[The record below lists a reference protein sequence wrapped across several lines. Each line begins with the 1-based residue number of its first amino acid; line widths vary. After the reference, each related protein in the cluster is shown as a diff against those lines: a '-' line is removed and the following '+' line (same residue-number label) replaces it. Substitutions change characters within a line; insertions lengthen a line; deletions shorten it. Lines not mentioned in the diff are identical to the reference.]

1 MIEYSNDGR
10 LVESISELPTFDNL
24 STIELLFADFE
35 TTSNDDKL
43 DSLNPW
49 HHCWTAGISIAVNNV
64 PGAWYVPVQHRF
76 GINLP
81 KNIVADW
88 WFSIISRTK
97 RWANANV
104 KYDAH
109 VSALDLGIVPDCE
122 LYDITTHAKILD
134 SDRMFKGGYGID
146 VLSRDW
152 IGEDI
157 SRYERE
163 LKIALGKSQDYG
175 NTRTTKMAPYATQD
189 AITARRVY
197 HYIEQRRPTDCNLVA
212 QMELELTPILYN
224 MEREGLCVD
233 ETELQLEELEVMA
246 RMLEI
251 EVALLKRL
259 GRSVNP
265 SSRNDT
271 LDVLINQFG
280 LPAVEWTDEDDEGEP
295 AGNISFNKKAFDK
308 YLVHPLV
315 DTLKIGDIIAYFKE
329 YRQLATFKSLFVVKY
344 QELFTTDENGISR
357 LHAIY
362 NQLIRTGRMSSK
374 DPNAQQLNTRAK
386 KLIHPAPGC
395 AFLTYD
401 QSQIEFRVIVHY
413 INDPK
418 CIRAYNNNPDTDFHE
433 WVAGLAKIKRK
444 PAKTLNFQNGYGG
457 GKKKC
462 VKSLEANMEI
472 VGGVVG
478 AVDQMIAEGKITE
491 AQRAETQTNL
501 CRRLAEKVYD
511 DYHFTLPTLKP
522 TSRRAAMVCR
532 ERGYVFTLHG
542 RRRHLPATHAHNAF
556 NSACQ
561 GEAADIQK
569 ERTIAAAAAIRGTPI
584 TMVAN
589 VHDATLFHGPI
600 GVMRDRRVRDA
611 LAWILENNSI
621 PLRVPLRVSCGYS
634 KYNWAIADEGA
645 RLHVYDKNSVN
656 QDDPLWFLR
665 ERDRYGIPA
674 KLLEGE
680 STFGKVL
687 QNVER

>member
-1 MIEYSNDGR
+1 MIEFNNGGR
-10 LVESISELPTFDNL
+10 LVESINELPHFSKVEYL
-24 STIELLFADFE
+24 YADFE
-35 TTSNDDKL
+35 TGSGDNKIAA
-43 DSLNPW
+43 LNPW
-49 HHCWTAGISIAVNNV
+49 KECYTAGIAVTV
-64 PGAWYVPVQHRF
+64 DDDFRAYYIPISHRF

-81 KNIVADW
+81 KEIVADW
-88 WFSIISRTK
+88 WLDLLSRCK
-97 RWANANV
+97 RWVNHNC
-104 KYDAH
+104 KFDAH
-109 VSALDLGIVPDCE
+109 ISAIDLGIVPNCE
-122 LYDITTHAKILD
+122 LYDTIVQAKLLD
-134 SDRMFKGGYGID
+134 SDLQYRGGYSLD
-146 VLSRDW
+146 NLSKLW
-152 IGEDI
+152 LGQDI
-157 SRYERE
+157 TQFERK
-163 LKIALGKSQDYG
+163 LKIALGKSLDYSSV
-175 NTRTTKMAPYATQD
+175 RTTVMAEYACQD
-189 AITARRVY
+189 VITNRRLY
-197 HYIEQRRPTDCNLVA
+197 HYIEQRRPKDCNLVA

-224 MEREGLCVD
+224 MEREGLCVN

-265 SSRNDT
+265 SSRDDT

-315 DTLKIGDIIAYFKE
+315 DTLKIGDVIAYFKE

-344 QELFTTDENGISR
+344 QDLFTTDEYGISR

-413 INDPK
+413 INDPN
-418 CIRAYNNNPDTDFHE
+418 CIRAYNENPDTDFHE

-478 AVDQMIAEGKITE
+478 HVDQMIAEGKITE
-491 AQRAETQTNL
+491 AQRTETQANL

-522 TSRRAAMVCR
+522 TSRRAAIVCR

-542 RRRHLPATHAHNAF
+542 RRRHLPPDHAHNAF

-569 ERTIAAAAAIRGTPI
+569 ERTIAAAKAIRGTPI

-600 GVMRDRRVRDA
+600 KIMRDRRVRDA

-634 KYNWAIADEGA
+634 KYNWAIADESA
-645 RLHVYDKNSVN
+645 RLHVYDKSSIN

-665 ERDRYGIPA
+665 KNDYDFSNNRVDIASERCAIH
-674 KLLEGE
+674 
-680 STFGKVL
+680 
-687 QNVER
+687 